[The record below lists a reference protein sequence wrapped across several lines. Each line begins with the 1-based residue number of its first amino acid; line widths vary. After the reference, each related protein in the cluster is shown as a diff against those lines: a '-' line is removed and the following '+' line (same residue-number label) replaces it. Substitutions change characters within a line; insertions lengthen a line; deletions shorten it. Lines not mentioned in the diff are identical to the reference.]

1 METRKLLVCWIE
13 ASECCRSSN
22 IVGMDGV
29 WFNLVL
35 ANLLKFQECQPHDWS
50 AWRPTWDFLSLDH
63 APVHFGVQ
71 TCSCRLSV
79 IVLRKACAQYAFVFA
94 MALSTIVDRQR
105 LALVKNVAALC
116 FVLVGVILQSL
127 SMVLIVSKVSV
138 SWEWREC
145 CANVD
150 RIQISLIR

>member
-1 METRKLLVCWIE
+1 
-13 ASECCRSSN
+13 
-22 IVGMDGV
+22 
-29 WFNLVL
+29 
-35 ANLLKFQECQPHDWS
+35 
-50 AWRPTWDFLSLDH
+50 
-63 APVHFGVQ
+63 
-71 TCSCRLSV
+71 V

-138 SWEWREC
+138 SWE
-145 CANVD
+145 
-150 RIQISLIR
+150 